1 MTGCDWLNIKPNTNY
16 IISQQNVW
24 NVEIANLATKRL
36 QIFGCKYI
44 TSTVY
49 ERETLGIHLCSSSL
63 LAHNVLGKS
72 EAWPQIWLEGL

>member
-36 QIFGCKYI
+36 QIFGCKYM
-44 TSTVY
+44 TSTVNK
-49 ERETLGIHLCSSSL
+49 RETLEIHLYSPSL
-63 LAHNVLGKS
+63 LACKVLGKS
-72 EAWPQIWLEGL
+72 EAWQKFG